1 MRIKSNNIYKY
12 LFFASLALQV
22 VFWLYTKD
30 TKPEYDL
37 IPKPIDP
44 KYAKLISMGDD
55 EFLFR
60 SLVLR
65 VQNSGDI
72 YAGFVPLRKYD
83 YQKLFDW
90 FMFLENLNDQSNQ
103 IPTLAAYTYS
113 NIDDEKKI
121 RHLIDYLQYRGEK
134 NIDKN
139 WWWVFQSIY
148 LARKIDDKAKALEL
162 AKLLSQNKDPK
173 APLWTKQ
180 VEAFIHAK
188 YGDGCLAFFAIQNVI
203 KDLER
208 KNIEISV
215 DDMNFIRYFINVR
228 LKRLK
233 NNNFNP
239 NNCKK

>member
-1 MRIKSNNIYKY
+1 MSKHNIYKY
-12 LFFASLALQV
+12 LFFASLIFQV

-37 IPKPIDP
+37 LPTPINP
-44 KYAKLISMGDD
+44 KYAKLISLGDD

-65 VQNSGDI
+65 IQNAGDI
-72 YAGFVPLRKYD
+72 YAGFVPLKYYD

-90 FMFLENLNDQSNQ
+90 FIFLDDLNDKSNQ

-113 NIDDEKKI
+113 NISDEKKV
-121 RHLIDYLQYRGEK
+121 RHLIDYLEYRGK
-134 NIDKN
+134 QDIDKN

-148 LARKIDDKAKALEL
+148 LARKIGDKDKALEL
-162 AKLLSQNKDPK
+162 ARLLSKNKDPK

-180 VEAFIHAK
+180 VEAFIHAR
-188 YGDGCLAFFAIQNVI
+188 YGDGCLAFFAIQNVV
-203 KDLER
+203 KDLE
-208 KNIEISV
+208 KKKVEISV

-233 NNNFNP
+233 NGGFNP
-239 NNCKK
+239 KNCT